1 MSMNK
6 EAIHKRIIEL
16 STLIEE
22 HNYNYYVKSNPII
35 SDYEFDTLLKELEK
49 LEKDFPEFALENSP
63 TKRVGGD
70 ITKKFPWNVLTTIP
84 YIP

>member
-22 HNYNYYVKSNPII
+22 HNYNYYVKSNPNI
-35 SDYEFDTLLKELEK
+35 SYYEFDTLLKELEK
-49 LEKDFPEFALENSP
+49 LEKDFP
-63 TKRVGGD
+63 
-70 ITKKFPWNVLTTIP
+70 
-84 YIP
+84 